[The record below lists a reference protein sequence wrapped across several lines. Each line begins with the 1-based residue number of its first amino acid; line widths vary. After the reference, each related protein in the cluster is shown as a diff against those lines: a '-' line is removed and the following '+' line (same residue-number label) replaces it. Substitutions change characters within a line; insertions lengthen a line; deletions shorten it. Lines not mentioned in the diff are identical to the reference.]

1 MIFGLIF
8 QAKSSP
14 TCTGTKSK
22 LLYACKVCPE
32 TAFKW
37 QTGLYKHF
45 LINHFNEQI
54 RSMLPEK
61 EPFKCPKC
69 EYTAKAKYAL
79 VVHFGITHKMVLTML
94 DQAAQQGQNLVVKA
108 VHAEEDTSIM
118 AKLQTSTTQNLSSKS
133 MAFQCPYCPL
143 KVSFALR
150 RNHLIKHFYA
160 QLSAEIATNSQCS
173 DEPPYCCYLC
183 RHIGNV
189 FNTFNI

>member
-1 MIFGLIF
+1 M
-8 QAKSSP
+8 
-14 TCTGTKSK
+14 
-22 LLYACKVCPE
+22 LYACRVCPE

-37 QTGLYKHF
+37 QSGLYKHF

-69 EYTAKAKYAL
+69 DYTAKAKYAL

-94 DQAAQQGQNLVVKA
+94 EQAAQQGQNLVMKT
-108 VHAEEDTSIM
+108 VHKEDQENNSIV
-118 AKLQTSTTQNLSSKS
+118 AQLQSSTQNLTSKS

-150 RNHLIKHFYA
+150 RNHLTKHFYA
-160 QLSAEIATNSQCS
+160 QLSAEIAKNSQCS
-173 DEPPYCCYLC
+173 DEPPYSCYLC
-183 RHIGNV
+183 RHIGN
-189 FNTFNI
+189 FQYLKLKFKLFF

>member
-118 AKLQTSTTQNLSSKS
+118 AKLQTSSTQNLSSKS
-133 MAFQCPYCPL
+133 IL
-143 KVSFALR
+143 KI
-150 RNHLIKHFYA
+150 H
-160 QLSAEIATNSQCS
+160 
-173 DEPPYCCYLC
+173 P
-183 RHIGNV
+183 
-189 FNTFNI
+189 